1 MQTTAQTLRP
11 RIMLKNYLKIAI
23 RSLFRHKMYSLINV
37 FGLAAGICVST
48 LILMFVVHEHSFD
61 RFHARHCDIHRVL
74 GKVKMGDNEFQ
85 MNSFA
90 ASFGP
95 AVAEGT
101 PQVADFVRILP
112 SYRSVA
118 MENPARQEE
127 AVLEKNVMFADP
139 SFFSVFTFPLAEG
152 NADALREPFKMV
164 VSERAALKYFGNTD
178 VIGKTLRYEG
188 KHLLQITG
196 VAQDPPSNSS
206 LDFDFVISNATYPRL
221 SEANRNNWEAGAGN
235 FNVYLLLN
243 PGTSKALV
251 ERSING
257 LNPLKEGQNLKP
269 QYVLESLD
277 DMHLGGAFTDSGNS
291 KLIPIFAAAA
301 MAILL
306 LALFNYMSLTT
317 ARATQ
322 RAREVG
328 VRKVVGATRAGLGG
342 QFYMESALVCAL
354 AFGLGLLMVVYLSTP
369 FYALLG
375 LKIDTAFV
383 VSPFFLSFLAGLLA
397 LTALAAG
404 SYPAF
409 VLSGF
414 APLEVIKGR
423 FTGNIGGVGVRRA
436 FTVVQFAVSMAL
448 VVGSLIV
455 REQLTFMQRKEL
467 GLNKEQVLSIP
478 VGPSMAANYKPF
490 RNALRQQAGVTNAA
504 FANVGLFK
512 GYNMFFVPNK
522 ITKKDIALAQMVV
535 DEQFVNTLGLQWKTP
550 PTAEGGRRNQALLN
564 ELAVTELGIKGD
576 PLGQPIISGV
586 AVDGIV
592 KNFDFSDVQHGT
604 KAMMLSVAG
613 DTTNMLRMPGASR
626 GVMYVRMDARAD
638 MAANVKA
645 IGRLFKKYDLET
657 PFEYYFLDDAFND
670 TFQNEMRLSGMFSA
684 FTALAIFIACMG
696 LFGLIT
702 FTTET
707 RTKEIGIRKVLG
719 ASAAGIVGM
728 LSREFVVLVLI
739 SGVIAMPAACYFMS
753 HWLQDFAYRISVP
766 VWAPFL
772 TIGAMLL
779 LTLLT
784 VGFKAIQAAMINPA
798 ASLKND

>member
-1 MQTTAQTLRP
+1 
-11 RIMLKNYLKIAI
+11 MLKNYLKIAV

-37 FGLAAGICVST
+37 LGLAAGICVST
-48 LILMFVVHEHSFD
+48 LILMFVVHEHSYD
-61 RFHARHCDIHRVL
+61 RFHARHSDIHRVL

-85 MNSFA
+85 MNTFA

-95 AVAEGT
+95 AVAEGV
-101 PQVADFVRILP
+101 PQVADYVRILP
-112 SYRSVA
+112 SYRNVA
-118 MENPARQEE
+118 MVNPARKEE
-127 AVLEKNVMFADP
+127 VVLEKNVLFADP
-139 SFFSVFTFPLAEG
+139 SFFRVFSFPLEKGDA
-152 NADALREPFKMV
+152 ADALQKPLSMV
-164 VSERAALKYFGNTD
+164 VSERAAVKYFGNTD
-178 VIGKTLRYEG
+178 VIGKTLLYEG
-188 KHLLQITG
+188 KHLIQITG
-196 VAQDPPSNSS
+196 VARNPPSNSS
-206 LDFDFVISNATYPRL
+206 LDFDFIISNATYPAL
-221 SEANRNNWEAGAGN
+221 SPENRKNWEAGMGN

-243 PGTSKALV
+243 SGVSKALA
-251 ERSING
+251 ERSINR
-257 LNPLKEGQNLKP
+257 LKPLKELTGELQP

-277 DMHLGGAFTDSGNS
+277 DMHLGGAFNEAGNN
-291 KLIPIFAAAA
+291 KLIPIFSVAA
-301 MAILL
+301 MAVLV

-354 AFGLGLLMVVYLSTP
+354 AFGLGLLMVFYLSRP

-375 LKIDTAFV
+375 LRIDTSFV

-397 LTALAAG
+397 LTALIAG

-423 FTGNIGGVGVRRA
+423 FTGSIGGISVRRA
-436 FTVVQFAVSMAL
+436 FTVFQFAVSMAL
-448 VVGSLIV
+448 IVASLVV
-455 REQLTFMQRKEL
+455 REQLSFMQRKEL

-478 VGPSMAANYKPF
+478 VGPSMAANYIPF
-490 RNALRQQAGVTNAA
+490 RNALRQQAGVANAT

-522 ITKKDIALAQMVV
+522 VTKKDIAVAQMVV
-535 DEQFVNTLGLQWKTP
+535 DEQFVKTLGLQWKMP
-550 PTAEGGRRNQALLN
+550 PMAGARRNQAVLN
-564 ELAVTELGIKGD
+564 EIAVNALGIKGD
-576 PLGQPIISGV
+576 PLGQQLMEGMN
-586 AVDGIV
+586 VDGVV
-592 KNFDFSDVQHGT
+592 KNFDFSDVQHGA
-604 KAMMLSVAG
+604 KAMMLSVAS
-613 DTTNMLRMPGASR
+613 DTANMLRMPGASQ
-626 GVMYVRMDARAD
+626 GVMYVRMDAQTD
-638 MAANVKA
+638 IAANVKA
-645 IGRLFKKYDLET
+645 IGRLFKKYDAEM
-657 PFEYYFLDDAFND
+657 PFEYYFLDDAFNE
-670 TFQNEMRLSGMFSA
+670 TFKNEIRLSGMFSV
-684 FTALAIFIACMG
+684 FTGLAIFIACMG

-739 SGVIAMPAACYFMS
+739 SGALAIPAAWYFMS
-753 HWLQDFAYRISVP
+753 RWLEDFAYRISIPLWVH
-766 VWAPFL
+766 FL
-772 TIGAMLL
+772 TIATMLL
-779 LTLLT
+779 VTLLT
-784 VGFKAIQAAMINPA
+784 VGFRAVHAAMANPA